1 MALVNLTKQNKTTEL
16 ANRQKRFVEKRD
28 GGVVEVDSIMY
39 VYEIVKEQVLL
50 IKKREVIDIQK
61 VRKKGIKI
69 HAFIFFLA
77 PSFGGY
83 LRWK

>member
-16 ANRQKRFVEKRD
+16 ANRQKRFVEKRG

-50 IKKREVIDIQK
+50 IKKRSD
-61 VRKKGIKI
+61 
-69 HAFIFFLA
+69 
-77 PSFGGY
+77 
-83 LRWK
+83 